1 MTDAT
6 NDDANADANAVH
18 AKAVKAAKRAV
29 YQAKGRAAAAVTRL
43 GGDQRQH
50 RQCAV
55 GPHGMTPKQTK
66 FFEGITSGL
75 NQSEAYRE
83 AYDTSNMNPRSV
95 GVAAHHLKM
104 NAKIQSALLEWR
116 HQVAQQ
122 MRFTTENL
130 SHMAVETYE
139 TALDGGNAGQMASAI
154 ALLAKLNGL
163 IVERSERK
171 IEQVGSRDRTALMD
185 ELRRLTTALGV
196 KIVDVTPTIPSIE
209 VEATTDRA
217 PASSDLP
224 KKKDIDADEPEC

>member
-29 YQAKGRAAAAVTRL
+29 YQAKGRNAAARTNL
-43 GGDQRQH
+43 GGSTAHFRQ
-50 RQCAV
+50 API
-55 GPHGMTPKQTK
+55 GPHGMTPKQMK
-66 FFEGITSGL
+66 FFEGLISGK

-83 AYDTSNMNPRSV
+83 AYNAENMSAKSV
-95 GVAAHHLKM
+95 GIAASHLKM
-104 NAKIQSALLEWR
+104 HPGVQSALMEWR
-116 HQVAQQ
+116 HQAGER
-122 MRFTTENL
+122 MKFTVENL
-130 SHMAVETYE
+130 SHMAVESFE
-139 TALDGGNAGQMASAI
+139 VALDGGNAGQMAGAI

-185 ELRRLTTALGV
+185 ELRRLTAALGV
-196 KIVDVTPTIPSIE
+196 RIVDVTPTI
-209 VEATTDRA
+209 EAA
-217 PASSDLP
+217 AALPMPPASSDLP